1 MVLGH
6 CNDFP
11 LKKYI
16 YAFHM
21 PLFFILSGFL
31 FHQKRISVPY
41 VRDLLRKYIMPYFV
55 LCLINLV
62 IKQVTQSFGDGLD
75 MSISHSIIGIVY
87 SSGTGGWMPTCTPLW
102 FLTCLFL
109 ALVICSAIHT
119 FFNRIFRWAVILVGV
134 GLTVILDAIDFIK
147 LPWNLDVALMAILFL
162 HIEYEMKRLG
172 SLKRLLEHK
181 LFARAIITEFAFVVG
196 TIATFYN
203 PKSVDFCSN
212 TYGNPVFMV
221 IGAIGY
227 SVVVIMVSTSI
238 ANHTILVK
246 KALMYLSKHTIL
258 SWDLTFQRFLCK
270 ISAVAY
276 WIIELDD
283 DVCLEIPHSHR
294 WFDDLAV
301 FDQVNSQ

>member
-1 MVLGH
+1 
-6 CNDFP
+6 
-11 LKKYI
+11 
-16 YAFHM
+16 
-21 PLFFILSGFL
+21 
-31 FHQKRISVPY
+31 
-41 VRDLLRKYIMPYFV
+41 
-55 LCLINLV
+55 
-62 IKQVTQSFGDGLD
+62 
-75 MSISHSIIGIVY
+75 
-87 SSGTGGWMPTCTPLW
+87 MPTCTPLW

-109 ALVICSAIHT
+109 ALVIYSAIHT

-162 HIEYEMKRLG
+162 HIGYEMKRLG

-203 PKSVDFCSN
+203 PKSVGFCSN

-246 KALMYLSKHTIL
+246 KALMYLSKHTIFIMGF
-258 SWDLTFQRFLCK
+258 D
-270 ISAVAY
+270 ISAV
-276 WIIELDD
+276 L
-283 DVCLEIPHSHR
+283 V
-294 WFDDLAV
+294 
-301 FDQVNSQ
+301 